1 MKIQLAVLALLL
13 GSTALPAAADE
24 IPTETIAACQTAAN
38 AKKLKGEAFNKA
50 VGDCIAKA
58 RPANAAVTPAAV
70 PQEKKQK
77 CAAAANAKKL
87 KGADREAFMKQCF
100 ESGVTTGDSPAA
112 VPAEVKAACDAEAN
126 QRKLKGAERS
136 SFVAECEKR

>member
-1 MKIQLAVLALLL
+1 MKNHLAILALLL

-24 IPTETIAACQTAAN
+24 IPTETLTACQTAAN
-38 AKKLKGEAFNKA
+38 AKKLKGDAFNKA

-58 RPANAAVTPAAV
+58 RPTNPAVTPAAV

-87 KGADREAFMKQCF
+87 KGADRDAYVKQCL

>member
-1 MKIQLAVLALLL
+1 MRSQLAILALLL

-24 IPTETIAACQTAAN
+24 VPTEVPTETLNACQTAAN

-58 RPANAAVTPAAV
+58 RPANPAVTPAAV

-77 CAAAANAKKL
+77 CGAAANAKKL

-100 ESGVTTGDSPAA
+100 ESGVTTGDSSAA
-112 VPAEVKAACDAEAN
+112 VPAELKAACDAEAN
-126 QRKLKGAERS
+126 Q
-136 SFVAECEKR
+136 C